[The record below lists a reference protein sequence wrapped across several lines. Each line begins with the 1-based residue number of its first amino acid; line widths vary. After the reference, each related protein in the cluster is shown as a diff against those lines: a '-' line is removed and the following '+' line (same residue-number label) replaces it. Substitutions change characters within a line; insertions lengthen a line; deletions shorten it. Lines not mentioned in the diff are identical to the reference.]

1 MKKLKSILK
10 NFESLAIKALRDDVL
25 LESVDIWFQDE
36 TRIGQQG
43 STSRMW
49 ARKGT
54 RPRALKQQQFTY
66 SYIYGAICPSSGQA
80 VGLVLPNANT
90 DCMSLHIDEI
100 SQSVPSGRHALLIMD
115 GAGWHQES
123 HARDNVTILKI
134 PPYSPELNP
143 CEQVWQYI
151 KDKWLKNRC
160 YKDYDEIV
168 TVAANAWMNFITEE
182 GRIQSLCSRGWATL

>member
-1 MKKLKSILK
+1 LPDGTDLK
-10 NFESLAIKALRDDVL
+10 
-25 LESVDIWFQDE
+25 SVDIWFQDE

-43 STSRMW
+43 STSRLW

-54 RPRALKQQQFTY
+54 RPRALKQQQFNY
-66 SYIYGAICPSSGQA
+66 AYLYGAVCPSNGQA

-90 DCMSLHIDEI
+90 KCMELHIDEI
-100 SQSVPSGRHALLIMD
+100 AKSIPEGRHALIIVD
-115 GAGWHQES
+115 GAGWHQK
-123 HARDNVTILKI
+123 HHQRDNITLLKI

-160 YKDYDEIV
+160 YKDYNHILDAVCE
-168 TVAANAWMNFITEE
+168 AWNKFCKQTS
-182 GRIQSLCSRGWATL
+182 RIKRTCTRSWAKI

>member
-1 MKKLKSILK
+1 LPDGI
-10 NFESLAIKALRDDVL
+10 ESHQ
-25 LESVDIWFQDE
+25 VDIWFQDE
-36 TRIGQQG
+36 SRIGQQG

-49 ARKGT
+49 AKKGT

-66 SYIYGAICPSSGQA
+66 AYLYGAICPSTEQA
-80 VGLVLPNANT
+80 VALVLPSVNT
-90 DCMSLHIDEI
+90 VCMSLHIDEI
-100 SQSVPSGRHALLIMD
+100 FRSIPEGRHALILMD

-123 HARDNVTILKI
+123 HNRHNVSILRI

-160 YKDYDEIV
+160 YDDYDDILTV
-168 TVAANAWMNFITEE
+168 TCDAWKGFIAED
-182 GRIQSLCSRGWATL
+182 GRVKSLCARTWAEI

>member
-1 MKKLKSILK
+1 M
-10 NFESLAIKALRDDVL
+10 DQ
-25 LESVDIWFQDE
+25 VDIWFQDE

-49 ARKGT
+49 AKKGT

-66 SYIYGAICPSSGQA
+66 TYIYGAVCQSTGQA
-80 VGLVLPNANT
+80 VGVVLPYANT
-90 DCMSLHIDEI
+90 TCMSLHIDEI
-100 SQSVPSGRHALLIMD
+100 AGSVPEGRHALVLMD
-115 GAGWHQES
+115 GAGWHQQC
-123 HARDNVTILKI
+123 HARSNVSLLKN

-160 YKDYDEIV
+160 YKDYDDILS
-168 TVAANAWMNFITEE
+168 VAVEAWQNFTAED
-182 GRIQSLCSRGWATL
+182 GRIRSLCSRDWASI